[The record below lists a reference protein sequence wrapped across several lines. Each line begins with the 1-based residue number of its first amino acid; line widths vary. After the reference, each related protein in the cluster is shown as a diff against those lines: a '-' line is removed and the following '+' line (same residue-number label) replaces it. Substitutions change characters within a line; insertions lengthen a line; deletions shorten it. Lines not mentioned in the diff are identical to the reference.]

1 MAREREDKTFSLAIV
16 LLIKLKYIHITASIC
31 FIRYKRFGDID
42 YFLYLCTRNQLKVIK
57 I

>member
-1 MAREREDKTFSLAIV
+1 MARERIKPFPLPLI
-16 LLIKLKYIHITASIC
+16 LLIKLKYIHITACIC

-42 YFLYLCTRNQLKVIK
+42 FSLYLCTRNQLKVIK